1 MELNILFIYTL
12 LFHSRV
18 YIILKNQNKNMT
30 ICVTIFTIV
39 QTFLTGV
46 LVYLEVS
53 KRVKSKMEN

>member
-1 MELNILFIYTL
+1 
-12 LFHSRV
+12 
-18 YIILKNQNKNMT
+18 MT
-30 ICVTIFTIV
+30 ICITIFTIV